1 LDFDNLAPSGELSCK
16 LEALTSMLEDRT
28 GQDKQRLS
36 PTLFFWVIVYGLEPK
51 TVF

>member
-16 LEALTSMLEDRT
+16 LKALTSMPHDRA

-36 PTLFFWVIVYGLEPK
+36 PTHYS
-51 TVF
+51 